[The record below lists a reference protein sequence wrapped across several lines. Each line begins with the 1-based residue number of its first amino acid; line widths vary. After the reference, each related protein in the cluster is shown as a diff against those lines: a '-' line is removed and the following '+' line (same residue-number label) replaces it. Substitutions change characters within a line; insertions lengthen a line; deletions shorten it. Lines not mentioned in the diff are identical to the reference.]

1 MNTPDLNFEISQL
14 TNWASDNDALVKPF
28 VFEDF
33 TKAIAFIVQISF
45 IAEKLVHHPEIYN
58 VYNKVTIRLS
68 THDAGNTVTEKDI
81 QLAKQIDNLV

>member
-1 MNTPDLNFEISQL
+1 MITPDLNFEISQL
-14 TNWASDNDALVKPF
+14 TNWASDNDALVKTF

-33 TKAIAFIVQISF
+33 TKAITFIVQISF

>member
-1 MNTPDLNFEISQL
+1 MITPDLNFEISQL
-14 TNWASDNDALVKPF
+14 VNWAADNNALVKTF

-33 TKAIAFIVQISF
+33 TKAIAFIVQIPF
-45 IAEKLVHHPEIYN
+45 IAEKLIHHPEIYN

-68 THDAGNTVTEKDI
+68 THDAGNTVTDKDI

>member
-1 MNTPDLNFEISQL
+1 MITPDLNFEISQL
-14 TNWASDNDALVKPF
+14 NNWASDNDALVKTF

-68 THDAGNTVTEKDI
+68 THDAGNTVTDKDI

>member
-14 TNWASDNDALVKPF
+14 TNWASDNDALVKTF

>member
-1 MNTPDLNFEISQL
+1 MITPDLNFEISQL
-14 TNWASDNDALVKPF
+14 VNCTVDNNALVKTF

-45 IAEKLVHHPEIYN
+45 IAEKLIHHPEIYN

-68 THDAGNTVTEKDI
+68 THDAGNTVTDKDI

>member
-1 MNTPDLNFEISQL
+1 MITPDLNFEISQL
-14 TNWASDNDALVKPF
+14 NNWASDNDALVKTF

-58 VYNKVTIRLS
+58 VYNKVTIRLT
-68 THDAGNTVTEKDI
+68 THDDGNTVTDKDI